1 MEIAP
6 RSRAEIVRRS
16 RGDHHSSRVQVK
28 ADLASKAPYGQWL
41 AEHATVVDKRPFT
54 SADTEL
60 PANMVTEFT
69 AFGWSSED
77 LDMQI
82 ADMGDGAKETLFS
95 MGDDAPLAVLST
107 KPRPLYDYFKQR
119 FAQVGRTPSCLH
131 DVATPA
137 WRVRVLVSSE
147 PR

>member
-1 MEIAP
+1 M
-6 RSRAEIVRRS
+6 
-16 RGDHHSSRVQVK
+16 K

-41 AEHATVVDKRPFT
+41 AEHATIVDKRPFT
-54 SADTEL
+54 AADTDM

-119 FAQVGRTPSCLH
+119 FAQVGGS
-131 DVATPA
+131 
-137 WRVRVLVSSE
+137 
-147 PR
+147 